1 MDYKSIEPTEHSGYR
16 WHRGGMSMD
25 YAMQEPT
32 RESTIHHQVTELG
45 ETAQRLLKLTKMLA
59 GKLGRVMG
67 PDHGNMQAIR
77 EAPRPLGSPLAER
90 GSEHVTMLGHVVENL
105 QSIMARL
112 DT

>member
-1 MDYKSIEPTEHSGYR
+1 MDYKSIEPTEHSGYS
-16 WHRGGMSMD
+16 WHREGMSMD

-59 GKLGRVMG
+59 EKRGRVMG
-67 PDHGNMQAIR
+67 PDHGNKQAIR
-77 EAPRPLGSPLAER
+77 EAPGRLGAPLAER
-90 GSEHVTMLGHVVENL
+90 VSEHVTMPGHVVENL